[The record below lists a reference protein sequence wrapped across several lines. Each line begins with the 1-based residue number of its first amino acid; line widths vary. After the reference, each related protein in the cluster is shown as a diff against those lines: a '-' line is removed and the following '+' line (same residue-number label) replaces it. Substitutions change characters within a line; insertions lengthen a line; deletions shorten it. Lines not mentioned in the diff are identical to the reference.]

1 MSSASEKKALKEF
14 KAVVPGVQDKVAL
27 ELLKAHKWNCER
39 AIDAF
44 YQGGGGGKGES
55 KKGTGSAKASDSQK
69 TSLNKIFDKYAGEGK
84 QKDKMSDDKL
94 GQFFKDYSIDP
105 EKDAVTTLG
114 LAWKLKC
121 KTLGEI
127 QRSEFVDGFAALG
140 ADSVSEIKNQLG
152 SIKSSLSPSG
162 NAATFK
168 EFYLWVFSFIKDDEE
183 RKVVDAAPAMEM
195 MSIVL
200 NDRWS
205 HLPKWVEFVS
215 TTGVKVISLDVW
227 SQVLEFAKEVK
238 DLSTYNPDESAWPG
252 HFDDF
257 VEFVKNPPKKK
268 PEEKKA

>member
-14 KAVVPGVQDKVAL
+14 KAVVPSIQDKVAL
-27 ELLKAHKWNCER
+27 ELLKAHKWNAER
-39 AIDAF
+39 AIDAY
-44 YQGGGGGKGES
+44 YQGGGNGKGEG
-55 KKGTGSAKASDSQK
+55 KKSSSKASESQK

-84 QKDKMSDDKL
+84 QKDKMVDDKL

-127 QRSEFVDGFAALG
+127 SRTEFVDGFAALG
-140 ADSVSEIKNQLG
+140 ADTTTEIKSQL
-152 SIKSSLSPSG
+152 STIKTQLSTSG
-162 NAATFK
+162 TASTFK
-168 EFYLWVFSFIKDDEE
+168 EFYLWVFTFIKDDEE
-183 RKVVDAAPAMEM
+183 RKVVDAAPAVEM

-205 HLPKWVEFVS
+205 YLSKWTEFVT
-215 TTGVKVISLDVW
+215 TTGVKVISFDVW

-238 DLSTYNPDESAWPG
+238 DLALYNSEESAWPG
-252 HFDDF
+252 IFDDF
-257 VEFVKNPPKKK
+257 VEYVKNPPKKK
-268 PEEKKA
+268 EEKKS

>member
-27 ELLKAHKWNCER
+27 ELLKAHKFNAER

-44 YQGGGGGKGES
+44 YQGGGKGES
-55 KKGTGSAKASDSQK
+55 KKAATGKASETQK
-69 TSLNKIFDKYAGEGK
+69 TNLNKIFDKYAGEQK

-94 GQFFKDYSIDP
+94 GQFFKDSNVDP
-105 EKDAVTTLG
+105 ERDAVTTLG
-114 LAWKLKC
+114 AAWKLKC

-127 QRSEFVDGFAALG
+127 QRSEFVDGFANLG
-140 ADSVSEIKNQLG
+140 ADSMTEIKNQLS
-152 SIKSSLSPSG
+152 SIKSQLSTSG

-200 NDRWS
+200 ADRWS
-205 HLPKWVEFVS
+205 SLNKWVEFVTS
-215 TTGVKVISLDVW
+215 TGVKVISLDVW

-238 DLSTYNPDESAWPG
+238 DLSQYNPDESAWPG
-252 HFDDF
+252 IFDDF

-268 PEEKKA
+268 VEEKKV